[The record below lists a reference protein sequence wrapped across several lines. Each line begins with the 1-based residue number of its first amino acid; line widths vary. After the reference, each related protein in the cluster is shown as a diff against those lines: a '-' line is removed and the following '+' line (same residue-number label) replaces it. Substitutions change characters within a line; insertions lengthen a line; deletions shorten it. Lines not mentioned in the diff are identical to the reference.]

1 MLTSG
6 RSRALLPVLTL
17 SLLLAVAFAGCSSQ
31 NNAAVQSQPDT
42 NATIAVGNLP
52 VGVAFG
58 EGSVWVA
65 NYRDNTVSRIDPR
78 SRTVIANIPVGTHPK
93 GVAVGEG
100 SVWVIDY
107 DEARITRI
115 DPKTNS
121 VAQSLP
127 VGSSYIGIG
136 AGAVWVTNEDEG
148 TVLAHRPACRH
159 RRGDDRG
166 GEAAARRRGGG
177 RRGLGNAV

>member
-58 EGSVWVA
+58 EGSFVVA
-65 NYRDNTVSRIDPR
+65 GHREP
-78 SRTVIANIPVGTHPK
+78 
-93 GVAVGEG
+93 AVGYTLDI
-100 SVWVIDY
+100 SD
-107 DEARITRI
+107 ARVSERSQSIPTR
-115 DPKTNS
+115 
-121 VAQSLP
+121 
-127 VGSSYIGIG
+127 
-136 AGAVWVTNEDEG
+136 
-148 TVLAHRPACRH
+148 
-159 RRGDDRG
+159 
-166 GEAAARRRGGG
+166 
-177 RRGLGNAV
+177 